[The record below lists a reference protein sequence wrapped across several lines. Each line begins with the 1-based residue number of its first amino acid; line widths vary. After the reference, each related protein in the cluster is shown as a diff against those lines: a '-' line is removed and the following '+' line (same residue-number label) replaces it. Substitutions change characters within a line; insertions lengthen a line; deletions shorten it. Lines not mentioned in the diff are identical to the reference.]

1 MTSRARLS
9 DTLPVLSE
17 AGAELVR
24 DIQARQQIEIRLANT
39 FLVLSR
45 QQARGLLLELATFL
59 SESDSD
65 KTPCVITLD

>member
-1 MTSRARLS
+1 MTSRARHS

-65 KTPCVITLD
+65 KTPCMITLD

>member
-1 MTSRARLS
+1 MTLPARLN

-24 DIQARQQIEIRLANT
+24 DFQAWQQIEIRLGNK
-39 FLVLSR
+39 FLILSR

-59 SESDSD
+59 SESDSH